1 MSTPIRRQYLDIK
14 RRYPHAIVFFRLGDF
29 YETFDE
35 DAKLCAR
42 ELEITLTSKPMG
54 KNLRVPLAGI
64 PHHALDSYLARL
76 ISKGYK
82 VAICEQMEEAG
93 PGKKL
98 VDRQVVR
105 VVTPGTVLE
114 GSLLDER
121 ANNYLAALAFAPAQA
136 GGRPAEAPMR
146 RVASATAERPT
157 VGVAYVDVSTGEFA
171 AAEVSATQ
179 LAAELARL
187 RPAEL
192 LLAEGVEAPAG
203 VDAPVTRLEPYWFD
217 SEEANRVLQEHFQ
230 VASLEA
236 FGLRELPRA
245 VAAAGA
251 VLRYVQENQRASLP
265 TITALHTYNP
275 TAHMVLDAQTRRNLE
290 LFAGG
295 REGRKEGS
303 LLAVLDQTRTALGSR
318 LLRRWLGQPLLD
330 ITSLH
335 ERQDLVTFFFDD
347 GLRRGSLREA
357 LGSVPDLERLVARV
371 GAGIASPR
379 EVVAL
384 RRGLEAVEGVRQAL
398 AGQDAAASEDLPG
411 QQAGSPEGKL
421 LARLRPP
428 TGVACEDVIRL
439 IADAIADEP
448 GATLEQGEVVRPGFS
463 PELDQLRSLTRDVR
477 RYLAELEAQEKAR
490 TGIKSLKVGY
500 NKVFGYYIE
509 VSRPNLG
516 LVPDEYQRRQ
526 TLVNA
531 ERFITG
537 QLKEYESQILNARE
551 RIAELESAIFRQV
564 CAQVAAAADRVLAL
578 AAAVAEADA
587 ASALAEAAVRYH
599 YVRPQLTEDD
609 EIVIKDGRHPAVE
622 RALGEGEFVPND
634 TYLSNGESQIVVLT
648 GPNMAGKSTYLRQVA
663 LIVLLAQVG
672 SYVPASSARIGLVDR
687 IFTRVGAQEDLARGE
702 STFMV
707 EMLET
712 ASILHNATPRSL
724 VILDEIGRGTST
736 YDGLAIARAVVEYLH
751 SHAER
756 AAKTLFATHYHE
768 LVELAAFLPRVK
780 NYNVA
785 VTEEGGRVVFLRKI
799 VPGGSDRSYGI
810 HVAELAGLPRA
821 VVQRAAEVLSSLEAT
836 HDGRTASAGRGR
848 PRRRSPAEQLP
859 LFGPRSP
866 LLEEL
871 AALDVDSLTPLQA
884 ITKLYEL
891 KERAGDS

>member
-1 MSTPIRRQYLDIK
+1 VSTPIRRQYLDIK

-76 ISKGYK
+76 IAKGYK
-82 VAICEQMEEAG
+82 VAICEQMEDPATAKG
-93 PGKKL
+93 L

-121 ANNYLAALAFAPAQA
+121 ANNYLAALAFAPEAPARRA
-136 GGRPAEAPMR
+136 GGT
-146 RVASATAERPT
+146 TAERPA
-157 VGVAYVDVSTGEFA
+157 VGIAYVDVSTGEFA
-171 AAEVSATQ
+171 AAEVSAAQ

-192 LLAEGVEAPAG
+192 LLAEGVEAPASMET
-203 VDAPVTRLEPYWFD
+203 PVTRLEPYWFD
-217 SEEANRVLQEHFQ
+217 PEEAERLLREHFQ

-236 FGLRELPRA
+236 FGLRDQPQA
-245 VAAAGA
+245 VAAASA

-265 TITALHTYNP
+265 TITALRAYNA
-275 TAHMVLDAQTRRNLE
+275 TGHMVLDAQTRRNLE
-290 LFAGG
+290 LFVGG
-295 REGRKEGS
+295 REGRREGS
-303 LLAVLDQTRTALGSR
+303 LLAVLDQTRTALGAR

-330 ITSLH
+330 IISLG
-335 ERQDLVTFFFDD
+335 ERQDLVTSFFED

-357 LGSVPDLERLVARV
+357 LGDVPDLERLVGRI

-384 RRGLEAVEGVRQAL
+384 RRGLEAIEGVRRAL
-398 AGQDAAASEDLPG
+398 AGEEAE
-411 QQAGSPEGKL
+411 SPAERL
-421 LARLRPP
+421 LARLRPCE
-428 TGVACEDVIRL
+428 GVTAL

-448 GATLEQGEVVRPGFS
+448 GATLEQGEVVRAGFS

-477 RYLAELEAQEKAR
+477 RYLAELETQEKTR

-516 LVPDEYQRRQ
+516 LVPDDYQRRQ

-531 ERFITG
+531 ERFITS

-551 RIAELESAIFRQV
+551 RITELESAIFRQV
-564 CAQVAAAADRVLAL
+564 CAQVAAAADRILAL

-634 TYLSNGESQIVVLT
+634 AHLSNGDSQIVILT

-672 SYVPASSARIGLVDR
+672 SYVPASSACIGLVDR

-768 LVELAAFLPRVK
+768 LVELATFLPRVK

-821 VVQRAAEVLSSLEAT
+821 VLQRATEVLSALEAT
-836 HDGRTASAGRGR
+836 HNGRTASTGRGR
-848 PRRRSPAEQLP
+848 ARRRSPAEQLP

-871 AALDVDSLTPLQA
+871 AAMDVDSLTPLQA

-891 KERAGDS
+891 KERARQG

>member
-1 MSTPIRRQYLDIK
+1 MTTPIRRQYLDIK

-29 YETFDE
+29 YETFDD

-64 PHHALDSYLARL
+64 PHHALDGYLAKL

-82 VAICEQMEEAG
+82 VAICEQMEDPATAKG
-93 PGKKL
+93 L

-121 ANNYLAALAFAPAQA
+121 ANNYLAALAFAPDAPVRRA
-136 GGRPAEAPMR
+136 GGAPTDR
-146 RVASATAERPT
+146 FA

-171 AAEVSATQ
+171 AAEVSAAQ

-192 LLAEGVEAPAG
+192 LVAEGLDLPAG
-203 VDAPVTRLEPYWFD
+203 VEAPVTRLEPYWLD
-217 SEEANRVLQEHFQ
+217 PDEADRALREHFR

-236 FGLRELPRA
+236 FGLRDSPRA
-245 VAAAGA
+245 AAAAGA
-251 VLRYVQENQRASLP
+251 VLRYVQENQRASLAA
-265 TITALHTYNP
+265 ITALRTYNP
-275 TAHMVLDAQTRRNLE
+275 TSHMVLDAQTRRNLE
-290 LFAGG
+290 LFTGG
-295 REGRKEGS
+295 REGKREGS
-303 LLAVLDQTRTALGSR
+303 LLGVLDQTRTTMGAR
-318 LLRRWLGQPLLD
+318 LLRRWVGQPLLD
-330 ITSLH
+330 ITVLQD
-335 ERQDLVTFFFDD
+335 RQHLVTFFFAE

-357 LGSVPDLERLVARV
+357 LRAMPDLERLVGRI

-384 RRGLEAVEGVRQAL
+384 RRGLEGVEALREAL
-398 AGQDAAASEDLPG
+398 AEESAAGPG
-411 QQAGSPEGKL
+411 DEPAAPSGSPAGKL
-421 LARLRPP
+421 LARLRP
-428 TGVACEDVIRL
+428 CEDVAGL
-439 IADAIADEP
+439 IADAIADDP
-448 GATLEQGEVVRPGFS
+448 GATLEQGEVVRAGFS

-477 RYLAELEAQEKAR
+477 RFVAEMEAQEKTR

-509 VSRPNLG
+509 VSRANLS
-516 LVPDEYQRRQ
+516 LVPEDYQRRQ

-531 ERFITG
+531 ERFITS

-551 RIAELESAIFRQV
+551 RIAELESAVFRQV
-564 CAQVAAAADRVLAL
+564 CAQVAAAADRILAL
-578 AAAVAEADA
+578 AAAVAEADTT
-587 ASALAEAAVRYH
+587 SGLAEAAVRHH
-599 YVRPQLTEDD
+599 YVRPELTDDD
-609 EIVIKDGRHPAVE
+609 EIAIKDGRHPAVE
-622 RALGEGEFVPND
+622 LALGEGGFVPND
-634 TYLSNGESQIVVLT
+634 TLLSNSESQIVVLT

-672 SYVPASSARIGLVDR
+672 SYVPASFARIGLVDR
-687 IFTRVGAQEDLARGE
+687 IFTRIGAQEDLARGE

-724 VILDEIGRGTST
+724 IILDEIGRGTST

-751 SHAER
+751 SHADR

-780 NYNVA
+780 NHNVA

-821 VVQRAAEVLSSLEAT
+821 VIQRAAEVLSVLEAS
-836 HDGRTASAGRGR
+836 HDGRAAPSRGR
-848 PRRRSPAEQLP
+848 RRQPAEQLP
-859 LFGPRSP
+859 LFAGPSP

-871 AALDVDSLTPLQA
+871 AGLDVDSLTPLQA

-891 KERAGDS
+891 RERARKP

>member
-1 MSTPIRRQYLDIK
+1 VSTPIRRQYLDIK
-14 RRYPHAIVFFRLGDF
+14 RRYPHAVVFFRLGDF
-29 YETFDE
+29 YETFDD
-35 DAKLCAR
+35 DARLCAR

-82 VAICEQMEEAG
+82 VAICEQMEDPATAKG
-93 PGKKL
+93 L

-121 ANNYLAALAFAPAQA
+121 ANNYLAALALAPEAPTRRA
-136 GGRPAEAPMR
+136 GGT
-146 RVASATAERPT
+146 TAERPA

-171 AAEVSATQ
+171 AAEVSTTQ

-187 RPAEL
+187 RPAEM
-192 LLAEGVEAPAG
+192 LLAEGIEAPPG
-203 VDAPVTRLEPYWFD
+203 LETPVTRLDPYWFD
-217 SEEANRVLQEHFQ
+217 PEEADRLLREHFQ

-236 FGLRELPRA
+236 FGLRDQPRA

-265 TITALHTYNP
+265 TITALRTYNP

-295 REGRKEGS
+295 REGRREGS
-303 LLAVLDQTRTALGSR
+303 LLAVLDQTRTALGAR
-318 LLRRWLGQPLLD
+318 LLRRWLGQPVLD
-330 ITSLH
+330 IKCLQ
-335 ERQDLVTFFFDD
+335 ERQGLVASFFED

-357 LGSVPDLERLVARV
+357 LGGVPDLERLVGRI

-384 RRGLEAVEGVRQAL
+384 RRGLEAVEDVRQAL
-398 AGQDAAASEDLPG
+398 AGEAATASEGLPAG
-411 QQAGSPEGKL
+411 EAGAAGREAGSPAERL
-421 LARLRPP
+421 LSRFRP
-428 TGVACEDVIRL
+428 CEDVSQL

-477 RYLAELEAQEKAR
+477 RYLAEMETQEKAR

-509 VSRPNLG
+509 VSRSNLG
-516 LVPDEYQRRQ
+516 LVPDDYQRRQ

-551 RIAELESAIFRQV
+551 RITELESAIFRQV
-564 CAQVAAAADRVLAL
+564 CAQVAAAAERLLAL

-599 YVRPQLTEDD
+599 YVRPELTEDD

-634 TYLSNGESQIVVLT
+634 ASLSNGDSQIVVLT

-672 SYVPASSARIGLVDR
+672 SYVPASSARVGLVDR

-768 LVELAAFLPRVK
+768 LVELASFLPRVK

>member
-1 MSTPIRRQYLDIK
+1 VTTPIRRQYLDIK

-29 YETFDE
+29 YETFDD

-64 PHHALDSYLARL
+64 PHHALNSYLARL

-82 VAICEQMEEAG
+82 VAICEQMEDPATAKG
-93 PGKKL
+93 L

-114 GSLLDER
+114 GGLLDER
-121 ANNYLAALAFAPAQA
+121 ANNYLAALAFGPETPPRRS
-136 GGRPAEAPMR
+136 GGAATERPA
-146 RVASATAERPT
+146 

-171 AAEVSATQ
+171 AAEVSAAQ

-192 LLAEGVEAPAG
+192 LLAEGIELPAG
-203 VDAPVTRLEPYWFD
+203 VEEPVTRVDPYWFAH
-217 SEEANRVLQEHFQ
+217 EEADGVLREHFQ

-236 FGLRELPRA
+236 FGLRDSPQA

-251 VLRYVQENQRASLP
+251 VLRYVQENQRASLAA
-265 TITALHTYNP
+265 ITAIRTYNP
-275 TAHMVLDAQTRRNLE
+275 TSHMVLDAQTRRNLE
-290 LFAGG
+290 LFSGG
-295 REGRKEGS
+295 REGKREGS
-303 LLAVLDQTRTALGSR
+303 LLAVLDQTRTTMGAR
-318 LLRRWLGQPLLD
+318 LLRRWVGQPVLD
-330 ITSLH
+330 ITALRS
-335 ERQDLVTFFFDD
+335 RQDLVTFFFEE

-357 LGSVPDLERLVARV
+357 LRAVPDLERLVARI
-371 GAGIASPR
+371 GAGMASPR
-379 EVVAL
+379 DVVAL
-384 RRGLEAVEGVRQAL
+384 RRGLEGLEAVREAL
-398 AGQDAAASEDLPG
+398 LEESAGGSADERRAPPASP
-411 QQAGSPEGKL
+411 AGEL
-421 LARLRPP
+421 LARLRP
-428 TGVACEDVIRL
+428 CEDVARL
-439 IADAIADEP
+439 IADAIADDP
-448 GATLEQGEVVRPGFS
+448 GATLEQGDVVRSGFS

-477 RYLAELEAQEKAR
+477 RFLAELEAKEKER

-509 VSRPNLG
+509 VSRANLS
-516 LVPDEYQRRQ
+516 LVPDDYQRRQ

-531 ERFITG
+531 ERFITS

-551 RIAELESAIFRQV
+551 RISELESAIFRQV
-564 CAQVAAAADRVLAL
+564 CAQVAAAADRILAL
-578 AAAVAEADA
+578 ATAIAEADTT
-587 ASALAEAAVRYH
+587 SALAEAAMRHH
-599 YVRPQLTEDD
+599 YVRPELTDDD

-622 RALGEGEFVPND
+622 LALGEGEFVPND
-634 TYLSNGESQIVVLT
+634 TVLSNGDSQIVVLT

-672 SYVPASSARIGLVDR
+672 SYVPASSARISLVDR
-687 IFTRVGAQEDLARGE
+687 IFTRIGAQEDLARGE

-712 ASILHNATPRSL
+712 ASILHNATPHSL
-724 VILDEIGRGTST
+724 IVLDEIGRGTST

-751 SHAER
+751 SHADR

-768 LVELAAFLPRVK
+768 MVEMAAFLPRVK

-821 VVQRAAEVLSSLEAT
+821 VVQRATEVLSVLEASQN
-836 HDGRTASAGRGR
+836 GRAARGR
-848 PRRRSPAEQLP
+848 ARRRQPAEQLP
-859 LFGPRSP
+859 LFAARSR

-871 AALDVDSLTPLQA
+871 ATMDVDSLTPLQA

-891 KERAGDS
+891 REQAREP

>member
-1 MSTPIRRQYLDIK
+1 MTTPIRRQYLDVK

-64 PHHALDSYLARL
+64 PYHALDGYLAKL
-76 ISKGYK
+76 IAKGYK
-82 VAICEQMEEAG
+82 VAICEQMEDPATAKG
-93 PGKKL
+93 L

-105 VVTPGTVLE
+105 VVTPGTILE

-121 ANNYLAALAFAPAQA
+121 ANNYLAALAFAPEPPVRR
-136 GGRPAEAPMR
+136 GGSLGEGAM
-146 RVASATAERPT
+146 

-171 AAEVSATQ
+171 AAEVSAMQ

-192 LLAEGVEAPAG
+192 LLAEGVETPAG
-203 VDAPVTRLEPYWFD
+203 VEAPVTRLEPCWFEP
-217 SEEANRVLQEHFQ
+217 EESDRALREHFQ

-236 FGLRELPRA
+236 FGLRGLPRA

-265 TITALHTYNP
+265 TIAALSTYNP
-275 TAHMVLDAQTRRNLE
+275 TAHMILDAHTRRNLE

-295 REGRKEGS
+295 REGRREGS
-303 LLAVLDQTRTALGSR
+303 LLAVLDQTRTALGAR
-318 LLRRWLGQPLLD
+318 LLRRWLGRPLLD
-330 ITSLH
+330 ITSLQD
-335 ERQDLVTFFFDD
+335 RQDLVTFFFED
-347 GLRRGSLREA
+347 GLRRVSMRDA
-357 LGSVPDLERLVARV
+357 LGGMPDLERLVGRI
-371 GAGIASPR
+371 GAGMASPR

-384 RRGLEAVEGVRQAL
+384 RRGLEGVERLREAL
-398 AGQDAAASEDLPG
+398 AGQEAPEGL
-411 QQAGSPEGKL
+411 AGRERGPVEEGAESPEGRL
-421 LARLRPP
+421 LAGLHP
-428 TGVACEDVIRL
+428 CEDVVRL

-448 GATLEQGEVVRPGFS
+448 GATPEQGDVVRAGFS

-477 RYLAELEAQEKAR
+477 RYLAELEVQEKAR

-509 VSRPNLG
+509 VSRANLR
-516 LVPDEYQRRQ
+516 LVPDDYQRRQ

-551 RIAELESAIFRQV
+551 RIGELESAIFRQV
-564 CAQVAAAADRVLAL
+564 CAQVAVASDRVLAL
-578 AAAVAEADA
+578 AAAVAEADT

-599 YVRPQLTEDD
+599 YVRPQLVEGD

-622 RALGEGEFVPND
+622 RALGAGEFVPND
-634 TYLSNGESQIVVLT
+634 TYLSNGDAQVVVLT

-663 LIVLLAQVG
+663 LIVLMAQVG
-672 SYVPASSARIGLVDR
+672 SYVPAATARIGLVDR

-751 SHAER
+751 SQAER

-768 LVELAAFLPRVK
+768 LVELATFLPRVK

-785 VTEEGGRVVFLRKI
+785 VTEEGGRVIFLRKI

-821 VVQRAAEVLSSLEAT
+821 VVQRAAEVLRALEAP
-836 HDGRTASAGRGR
+836 HDGRAAPTV
-848 PRRRSPAEQLP
+848 PRRRPPAEQLP
-859 LFGPRSP
+859 LFASRSP

-871 AALDVDSLTPLQA
+871 AALDLDSLTPLQA

-891 KERAGDS
+891 KERARDS

>member
-1 MSTPIRRQYLDIK
+1 MEAPVSTPIRRQYLDIK

-42 ELEITLTSKPMG
+42 ELNITLTSKPMG

-64 PHHALDSYLARL
+64 PYHALDGYLAKL
-76 ISKGYK
+76 IGKGYK
-82 VAICEQMEEAG
+82 VAICEQMEEPATAKG
-93 PGKKL
+93 L

-114 GSLLDER
+114 GGLLDER
-121 ANNYLAALAFAPAQA
+121 TNNYLAALAFAPETPARR
-136 GGRPAEAPMR
+136 GGGAPAEGPR
-146 RVASATAERPT
+146 I
-157 VGVAYVDVSTGEFA
+157 GVAYVDVSTGEFA

-192 LLAEGVEAPAG
+192 LLAEGVEASAG
-203 VDAPVTRLEPYWFD
+203 VETPVTRLEPYWFD
-217 SEEANRVLQEHFQ
+217 PEEADRALREHFQ

-236 FGLRELPRA
+236 FGLRDQPWA
-245 VAAAGA
+245 VAAAGT

-265 TITALHTYNP
+265 TITALRTYNP

-290 LFAGG
+290 LFTSG
-295 REGRKEGS
+295 REGRREGS
-303 LLAVLDQTRTALGSR
+303 LLAVLDQTRTALGAR

-330 ITSLH
+330 ITPIR
-335 ERQDLVTFFFDD
+335 ERQGLVTFFFED
-347 GLRRGSLREA
+347 GLRRASLREA
-357 LGSVPDLERLVARV
+357 LGGVPDLERLVGRI

-384 RRGLEAVEGVRQAL
+384 RRGLEAVEGLRGAL
-398 AGQDAAASEDLPG
+398 AGQGAAPSE
-411 QQAGSPEGKL
+411 GSPAGRL
-421 LARLRPP
+421 LAHLRP
-428 TGVACEDVIRL
+428 CEDVSRL
-439 IADAIADEP
+439 VTDAIADEP

-477 RYLAELEAQEKAR
+477 RYLADLEAQEKAR

-516 LVPDEYQRRQ
+516 LVPDDYQRRQ

-578 AAAVAEADA
+578 AAAIAEADA

-599 YVRPQLTEDD
+599 YVHPQLTEDD

-622 RALGEGEFVPND
+622 LALGEGEFVPND
-634 TYLSNGESQIVVLT
+634 THLSNADSQILVLT

-663 LIVLLAQVG
+663 LIVLLAQIG

-724 VILDEIGRGTST
+724 IILDEIGRGTST

-751 SHAER
+751 TNSER

-768 LVELAAFLPRVK
+768 LVELAGFLPRVK

-821 VVQRAAEVLSSLEAT
+821 VVQRASEVLSALEAAQ
-836 HDGRTASAGRGR
+836 DGRAAPAGRGR
-848 PRRRSPAEQLP
+848 TRRRPAAEQLP
-859 LFGPRSP
+859 LFAPRSS
-866 LLEEL
+866 LLEQL

-891 KERAGDS
+891 KERAREA

>member
-1 MSTPIRRQYLDIK
+1 M
-14 RRYPHAIVFFRLGDF
+14 
-29 YETFDE
+29 
-35 DAKLCAR
+35 
-42 ELEITLTSKPMG
+42 
-54 KNLRVPLAGI
+54 
-64 PHHALDSYLARL
+64 
-76 ISKGYK
+76 
-82 VAICEQMEEAG
+82 
-93 PGKKL
+93 
-98 VDRQVVR
+98 
-105 VVTPGTVLE
+105 
-114 GSLLDER
+114 
-121 ANNYLAALAFAPAQA
+121 
-136 GGRPAEAPMR
+136 
-146 RVASATAERPT
+146 
-157 VGVAYVDVSTGEFA
+157 
-171 AAEVSATQ
+171 
-179 LAAELARL
+179 
-187 RPAEL
+187 
-192 LLAEGVEAPAG
+192 
-203 VDAPVTRLEPYWFD
+203 
-217 SEEANRVLQEHFQ
+217 
-230 VASLEA
+230 ASLEA
-236 FGLRELPRA
+236 FGLRDQHWA
-245 VAAAGA
+245 AAAAGA

-265 TITALHTYNP
+265 TITALRTYNA
-275 TAHMVLDAQTRRNLE
+275 TGHMVLDAQTRRNLE

-295 REGRKEGS
+295 REGRREGS
-303 LLAVLDQTRTALGSR
+303 LLGVLDQTRSALGAR

-330 ITSLH
+330 ITSLQ
-335 ERQDLVTFFFDD
+335 ERQDLVTSFFED

-357 LGSVPDLERLVARV
+357 LGDVPDLERLVGRI

-384 RRGLEAVEGVRQAL
+384 RRGLEAVEGVREAL
-398 AGQDAAASEDLPG
+398 AGEKVEPPSERLLVRLHPCEDLA
-411 QQAGSPEGKL
+411 Q
-421 LARLRPP
+421 
-428 TGVACEDVIRL
+428 L

-448 GATLEQGEVVRPGFS
+448 GATLEQGEVVRAGFS

-477 RYLAELEAQEKAR
+477 RYLAELEAQEKTR

-516 LVPDEYQRRQ
+516 LVPDDYQRRQ

-551 RIAELESAIFRQV
+551 RITELESAIFRQV
-564 CAQVAAAADRVLAL
+564 CSQVAAAAHRVRAL
-578 AAAVAEADA
+578 AAAVAEADT

-634 TYLSNGESQIVVLT
+634 ACLSNGDSQIVILT

-768 LVELAAFLPRVK
+768 LVELATFLPRVK

-821 VVQRAAEVLSSLEAT
+821 VVQRATEVLSTLEAT
-836 HDGRTASAGRGR
+836 HNGRTASAGRSR
-848 PRRRSPAEQLP
+848 ARRRSPAEQLP

-871 AALDVDSLTPLQA
+871 AAMDVDSLTPLQA

-891 KERAGDS
+891 KERAKDS

>member
-76 ISKGYK
+76 IAKGYK
-82 VAICEQMEEAG
+82 VAICEQMEDPATAKG
-93 PGKKL
+93 L

-121 ANNYLAALAFAPAQA
+121 ANNYLAALAFAP
-136 GGRPAEAPMR
+136 EAPAR
-146 RVASATAERPT
+146 RGAGTTAERPA

-192 LLAEGVEAPAG
+192 LLAAGVEAPVG
-203 VDAPVTRLEPYWFD
+203 VETPVTRLDPYWFD
-217 SEEANRVLQEHFQ
+217 PEEADRVLREHFQ

-236 FGLRELPRA
+236 FGLRDQHRA
-245 VAAAGA
+245 VAAASA

-265 TITALHTYNP
+265 TITALRTYNA
-275 TAHMVLDAQTRRNLE
+275 TGHMVLDAQTRRNLE

-295 REGRKEGS
+295 REGRREGS
-303 LLAVLDQTRTALGSR
+303 LLAVLDQTRTALGAR

-335 ERQDLVTFFFDD
+335 ERQDLVTSFFED

-357 LGSVPDLERLVARV
+357 LGAIPDLERLVGRI

-398 AGQDAAASEDLPG
+398 AGDE
-411 QQAGSPEGKL
+411 AGSPAERL
-421 LARLRPP
+421 LSGLLP
-428 TGVACEDVIRL
+428 CEDMIQL

-448 GATLEQGEVVRPGFS
+448 GATLEQGEVVRAGFS

-516 LVPDEYQRRQ
+516 LVPDDYQRRQ

-551 RIAELESAIFRQV
+551 RITELESAIFRQV
-564 CAQVAAAADRVLAL
+564 CAQVAGAADRVLAL

-634 TYLSNGESQIVVLT
+634 TYLSNGDSQIVVLT

-672 SYVPASSARIGLVDR
+672 SYVPASSARVGLVDR

-768 LVELAAFLPRVK
+768 LVELATFLPRVK

-821 VVQRAAEVLSSLEAT
+821 VLQRAAEVLSSLEAT

-848 PRRRSPAEQLP
+848 ARRRSPAEQLP

>member
-1 MSTPIRRQYLDIK
+1 
-14 RRYPHAIVFFRLGDF
+14 
-29 YETFDE
+29 
-35 DAKLCAR
+35 
-42 ELEITLTSKPMG
+42 
-54 KNLRVPLAGI
+54 
-64 PHHALDSYLARL
+64 
-76 ISKGYK
+76 
-82 VAICEQMEEAG
+82 MEEAG

-114 GSLLDER
+114 GSLLDEK
-121 ANNYLAALAFAPAQA
+121 ANNYLAALAFAPEPPRR
-136 GGRPAEAPMR
+136 GGAT
-146 RVASATAERPT
+146 TAEKSA

-179 LAAELARL
+179 LAAEMARL

-192 LLAEGVEAPAG
+192 LLAEGVDVPAG
-203 VDAPVTRLEPYWFD
+203 VEVPVTRLEPYWFD
-217 SEEANRVLQEHFQ
+217 PEEADRVLREHFQ

-236 FGLRELPRA
+236 FGLRDQASA

-265 TITALHTYNP
+265 TITALRTYNP
-275 TAHMVLDAQTRRNLE
+275 TGHMVLDAQTRRNLE

-295 REGRKEGS
+295 REGRREGS

-318 LLRRWLGQPLLD
+318 LLRRWVGQPMLD
-330 ITSLH
+330 ITSLR
-335 ERQDLVTFFFDD
+335 ERQALVTFFFED

-357 LGSVPDLERLVARV
+357 LGAIPDLERLVGRI
-371 GAGIASPR
+371 GAGIALPR

-384 RRGLEAVEGVRQAL
+384 RGGLEAVEGVRQAL
-398 AGQDAAASEDLPG
+398 AGEASPPG
-411 QQAGSPEGKL
+411 GRAGSPEGKL
-421 LARLRPP
+421 LARLRTP
-428 TGVACEDVIRL
+428 TGAACEDVIRL

-477 RYLAELEAQEKAR
+477 RFLAELEAQEKAR
-490 TGIKSLKVGY
+490 TGIKSLKVSY

-516 LVPDEYQRRQ
+516 LVPDDYQRRQ

-551 RIAELESAIFRQV
+551 RIAELEAAIFRQV

-578 AAAVAEADA
+578 AAAIAEADA

-599 YVRPQLTEDD
+599 YVRPELTEDD
-609 EIVIKDGRHPAVE
+609 EIMVKDGRHPAVE

-663 LIVLLAQVG
+663 LVVLLAQVG

-768 LVELAAFLPRVK
+768 LVELATFLPRVK

-821 VVQRAAEVLSSLEAT
+821 VVQRATEVLSALEAT
-836 HDGRTASAGRGR
+836 HDGRTASAARGR

-891 KERAGDS
+891 KERARDS

>member
-1 MSTPIRRQYLDIK
+1 VSTPIRRQYLDIK

-42 ELEITLTSKPMG
+42 ELDITLTSKPMG

-76 ISKGYK
+76 IAKGYK
-82 VAICEQMEEAG
+82 VAVCEQMEEAG

-114 GSLLDER
+114 GSLLDEK
-121 ANNYLAALAFAPAQA
+121 ANNYLAALAFAPETPRR
-136 GGRPAEAPMR
+136 GGGT
-146 RVASATAERPT
+146 TAEKSA

-179 LAAELARL
+179 LAAEMARL

-192 LLAEGVEAPAG
+192 LLAEGVDVPAG
-203 VDAPVTRLEPYWFD
+203 VEAPVTRLEPYWFD
-217 SEEANRVLQEHFQ
+217 PEEADRLLQEHFQ

-236 FGLRELPRA
+236 FGLRDAHLA

-265 TITALHTYNP
+265 TITALRTYNP
-275 TAHMVLDAQTRRNLE
+275 TGHMVLDAQTRRNLE

-295 REGRKEGS
+295 REGRREGS

-318 LLRRWLGQPLLD
+318 LLRRWLGQPMLD
-330 ITSLH
+330 ITSLRD
-335 ERQDLVTFFFDD
+335 RQALVTSFFED

-357 LGSVPDLERLVARV
+357 LGAVPDLERLVGRI
-371 GAGIASPR
+371 GAGVASPR

-384 RRGLEAVEGVRQAL
+384 RRGLEAVEGVCEAL
-398 AGQDAAASEDLPG
+398 AGEGAAASEGPPG

-421 LARLRPP
+421 LARLRTP
-428 TGVACEDVIRL
+428 TGPACEDVIRL

-477 RYLAELEAQEKAR
+477 RFLAELEAQEKAR

-516 LVPDEYQRRQ
+516 LVPDDYQRRQ

-531 ERFITG
+531 ERFITS

-578 AAAVAEADA
+578 AAAIAEADA

-599 YVRPQLTEDD
+599 YVRPELTEDD
-609 EIVIKDGRHPAVE
+609 EMLIKDGRHPAVE

-768 LVELAAFLPRVK
+768 LVELATFLPRVK

-821 VVQRAAEVLSSLEAT
+821 VVQRATEVLSALEAT
-836 HDGRTASAGRGR
+836 HDGRTASAARGR

-859 LFGPRSP
+859 LFGPPSP
-866 LLEEL
+866 LLGEL

-891 KERAGDS
+891 KERARDS